1 MAGGFIIDVN
11 LRVQQVLGLDKAKQQ
26 LANIQVG
33 GIGQVNQLS
42 DSLKTVGVNA
52 SSAAVHVA
60 KGTNATVGLG
70 KSAKNTSKNLNNAAK
85 SAKGFGDQIF
95 LAGKRYAAFIGA
107 TVGAFKAFQLIGAG
121 TKSVIEFDQAMVS
134 LSQIIGVSRSELGG
148 LSQQFL
154 DLSVTTGTSA
164 AEVANAAKLLAQ
176 AGFRGRELTEA
187 VESLSKIPLT
197 PIFESMEQS
206 VDGAIAVMR
215 QFSSEGL
222 TVEQVF
228 DKIIKVSNRF
238 AASSPEIV
246 EGFKRGGAAFQL
258 IGGTVDEFIAAFT
271 TIRSVTRES
280 ASAVGTSIKT
290 ISSRLA
296 DPKILAFLETKGIRL
311 IEEGQFVGPLEALKR
326 IGEGLENTKNLQDK
340 VNIAVRL
347 GGRRQVS
354 RFAAL
359 AQNMDKTNEILE
371 VSKNAFGELDK
382 VAEQG
387 LQSIGKQIDILINK
401 SKKLAID
408 LGEDLFIPFIKGLT
422 GAAEGAI
429 VLLDVLKPILPIVTQ
444 IGAMLAGFALLK
456 GIGSFIGPK
465 LAQLAGP
472 AAFTAAGGGFKGVGA
487 GIASS
492 PFAQAGL
499 LVAASVAADALFRT
513 ADGAS
518 SLTGAIITSVAGIA
532 AAITLFKN
540 QTIAQ
545 FATGG
550 GLFSSLGK
558 LGKLGALA
566 GSAATIGVLAL
577 PAIFSKVNESSKKL
591 TEKIVE
597 SAIQSIGGIEIEPS
611 DPTSLSKGVGALYD
625 EIGKSVQELIKSV
638 DIQEDPSIAKAFQ
651 GVSRAF
657 GNILEGDY
665 EAIIR
670 RGGLTRQDID
680 EHVKKLI
687 DKSPKLVKDLID
699 NIASSL
705 VVDGEITQ
713 RRGIERTRLVGAG
726 VRDGLEFK
734 EANEFANAIIEAAGG
749 IDEWKAAVQ
758 RSAATLQKEII
769 TREKIVKLTN
779 NFIPSRLVG
788 QLFQFSK
795 AVDKTTRTIN
805 LSAKLFET
813 QISEIAGGISIPA
826 FDFDFAPQQ
835 VENLIRGGGL
845 SELFSSTPD
854 IQRFVGVFGEI
865 EDLFDNFIIN
875 ISNLPVA
882 DLNLADEID
891 KFFEFQKNVPQ
902 TVRDNF
908 EDFFNTIAEDI
919 ALVSEGKFISPEDI
933 KQRFKKE
940 FEGLGIGTTDAVVE
954 SITDFMNAT
963 FVQIEDELNR
973 LATVRQF
980 ELDVAVRPKTQ
991 EAFLEQQLRR
1001 VGISAGGARR
1011 EGGRRGTIEELDL
1024 LRREREAR
1032 GGTPGAP
1039 GLLPAPPVGFFEGRE
1054 QGLVDIVGDER
1065 IRKQVRDSF
1074 REVILES
1081 SALKKSL
1088 AELKPGAEG
1097 FVEASNRAKEL
1108 ARSTIE
1114 LQTTL
1119 EALDRTT
1126 QQALD
1131 SEKRTLTL
1139 RQQFETSQAQARL
1152 AEQVRTGRIT
1162 PLESERRLFDLAG
1175 EQAKE
1180 QAALQDK
1187 FDTIIEK
1194 DNALRVSL
1202 AKEISETTKTQAEII
1217 SNFDISANIFA
1228 DATRTQAT
1236 SVDLMRQYISDFGQ
1250 SVVDFSNLNAVGQ
1263 SINQGI
1269 SENITPAQIKSG
1281 GITIQQAFDGLNRVI
1296 KEGNVSQEGMNEILR
1311 AIYDRQEQVQPVK
1324 QESSA
1329 IQKEQ
1334 EKDTETTEKLGQLTE
1349 SIDNLRL
1356 VLNEPNEIRLVSDQ
1370 RVELDLSTL
1379 PAEIINEVR
1388 PVLEEAGLIIARTV
1402 ARKAMESLAEKSDS
1416 EGRIA
1421 ATDVAQELA

>member
-1 MAGGFIIDVN
+1 MAQGFIVDVN

-33 GIGQVNQLS
+33 GVGQVNQLS
-42 DSLKTVGVNA
+42 DSLKSVGVNA
-52 SSAAVHVA
+52 ASAAVHVA
-60 KGTNATVGLG
+60 KGTNATTDLG
-70 KSAKNTSKNLNNAAK
+70 KSAKRAGKNLNKAAK
-85 SAKGFGDQIF
+85 GAKGFGDQLF

-107 TVGAFKAFQLIGAG
+107 TAGAFKAFQLISVG

-134 LSQIIGVSRSELGG
+134 LSQIIGVSTSDLSG

-154 DLSVTTGTSA
+154 DLSVATGTSA
-164 AEVANAAKLLAQ
+164 AEIAEAAKLLAQ

-187 VESLSKIPLT
+187 IESLSKIPLT
-197 PIFESMEQS
+197 PIFDSMEQS

-215 QFSSEGL
+215 QFASEGL

-228 DKIIKVSNRF
+228 DKIIKVSNQF

-246 EGFKRGGAAFQL
+246 EGFKRGGSAFQL

-280 ASAVGTSIKT
+280 ASAVGTSLKT

-359 AQNMDKTNEILE
+359 AQNVDETNKILE
-371 VSKNAFGELDK
+371 VSKNSFGELDK

-387 LQSIGKQIDILINK
+387 LQSIGKQIDILVNK

-408 LGEDLFIPFIKGLT
+408 LGEDLFIPFIQGLT

-429 VLLDVLKPILPIVTQ
+429 VLLDVLKPILPIVLQ
-444 IGAMLAGFALLK
+444 IGTALGGLVALK
-456 GIGSFIGPK
+456 AIGSFIGPK

-472 AAFTAAGGGFKGVGA
+472 AAFAAAGGGARGVGA
-487 GIASS
+487 GIAAS

-499 LVAASVAADALFRT
+499 LVAAAAAADALFQT

-518 SLTGAIITSVAGIA
+518 SLTGAIVTSVAGIT
-532 AAITLFKN
+532 AAIILFKN

-550 GLFSSLGK
+550 GLFASLGK

-577 PAIFSKVNESSKKL
+577 PAIFSKVNESSKEL

-638 DIQEDPSIAKAFQ
+638 DIQQDPNIAKVFQ

-657 GNILEGDY
+657 GNILEGDF

-713 RRGIERTRLVGAG
+713 RRGIERTRLIGAG
-726 VRDGLEFK
+726 VRDGLEFR
-734 EANEFANAIIEAAGG
+734 EANEFADAIINAAGG

-758 RSAATLQKEII
+758 RSAVALQKEIV
-769 TREKIVKLTN
+769 TREKMVKLTR
-779 NFIPSRLVG
+779 NFIPSKLVG

-795 AVDKTTRTIN
+795 AIDKTTRTIN
-805 LSAKLFET
+805 ISAKLFET
-813 QISEIAGGISIPA
+813 QISEIAGGISIPS
-826 FDFDFAPQQ
+826 FDFDFAPKQ
-835 VENLIRGGGL
+835 VENLVRSGGL
-845 SELFSSTPD
+845 KELFSSTPD
-854 IQRFVGVFGEI
+854 IQRFVDVFGGI
-865 EDLFDNFIIN
+865 EDLLDDFIVN
-875 ISNLPVA
+875 ISDLPTTSP
-882 DLNLADEID
+882 DLAGEVD
-891 KFFEFQKNVPQ
+891 KFFEFQKDVPQ
-902 TVRDNF
+902 AIKDNF
-908 EDFFNTIAEDI
+908 EDFFNIIAQDI
-919 ALVSEGKFISPEDI
+919 ALVSEGEFISPEDI
-933 KQRFKKE
+933 KQRFRKE
-940 FEGLGIGTTDAVVE
+940 FEGLGVGTTDAVVE

-973 LATVRQF
+973 LGTVRQF
-980 ELDVAVRPKTQ
+980 ELDVAVRPETQ

-1011 EGGRRGTIEELDL
+1011 RGGPRGTIEELDL

-1032 GGTPGAP
+1032 GGVPSAP
-1039 GLLPAPPVGFFEGRE
+1039 GLLPAPSAGFFQGKE

-1065 IRKQVRDSF
+1065 IRQQVRDSF
-1074 REVILES
+1074 REVIIES

-1097 FVEASNRAKEL
+1097 FIEASNRAKEL

-1119 EALDRTT
+1119 EALDRAT

-1152 AEQVRTGRIT
+1152 AEQVRTGRTT
-1162 PLESERRLFDLAG
+1162 PLESERALFDLSR

-1180 QAALQDK
+1180 QAVLQDK

-1217 SNFDISANIFA
+1217 GDFDISASIFA
-1228 DATRTQAT
+1228 DATRIQAT
-1236 SVDLMRQYISDFGQ
+1236 TIDLMRQHINNFGQ
-1250 SVVDFSNLNAVGQ
+1250 SVIDFKNINAVDQ
-1263 SINQGI
+1263 AVSQGI
-1269 SENITPAQIKSG
+1269 SDNITPSQIRSG
-1281 GITIQQAFDGLNRVI
+1281 GVTIQQAFDGLNNVI

-1329 IQKEQ
+1329 TQKEQ
-1334 EKDTETTEKLGQLTE
+1334 ERNTETVEKLGQLNE

-1356 VLNEPNEIRLVSDQ
+1356 VLNEPNEIKLISDQ
-1370 RVELDLSTL
+1370 RIELDLSTL
-1379 PAEIINEVR
+1379 PADVVDEVR
-1388 PVLEEAGLIIARTV
+1388 PILEEASLIIARTV
-1402 ARKAMESLAEKSDS
+1402 TRKAMESLAAKGDS
-1416 EGRIA
+1416 EVSIA